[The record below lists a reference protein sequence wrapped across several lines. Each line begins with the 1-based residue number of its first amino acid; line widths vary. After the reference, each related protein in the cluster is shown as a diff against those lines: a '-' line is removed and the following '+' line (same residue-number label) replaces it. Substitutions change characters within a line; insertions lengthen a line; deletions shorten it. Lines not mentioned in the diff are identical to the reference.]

1 MFTKE
6 EQGRVE
12 LILNLINQK
21 KLFEA
26 EDDLKRLILLMPDNF
41 FLYNIYGIIFVN
53 KNNYQN
59 AIKYFKKSIKLNP
72 NFSSGFYNAGSAY
85 KKMKDYFNAII
96 FFKESIK
103 INHDYYDAYFNLGD
117 SYRELGQLNESLDA
131 FFECLKLRKN
141 NPEIYNNLG
150 LVYLSKNELDKA
162 ENYFLEAIK
171 LKLDFLQ
178 PYYNLGLTFNQ
189 KQQYTKAIFFF
200 NKVINFDEPFYRAYS
215 HIAISYARIGDYNNA
230 LKNINT
236 FIRLSP
242 TNAHGYY
249 YRGKV
254 NSIFQ
259 KKDLALI
266 DYEKAIKIEPFYS
279 EAFNSKG
286 ILLESL
292 NKFSEAEKCYDK
304 AIKYKPSDPD
314 PHHNKGLL
322 NLKLKN
328 FTIGWNKYEWRKK
341 LDSRYLNQ
349 EEIKKYDTYQVPTLE
364 KLYNKKIF
372 IYGEQGLGDII
383 QFSRYVKILS
393 DFKVKITF
401 RIRRNLEKLFEDF
414 NNYCELTSEE
424 VEINSFDHVCSL
436 LSLPLILSNSGVD
449 IFNQGPYLEVNKY
462 KNLFWKNK
470 LEDGSFKIGV
480 HWRGNL
486 NNPNLSRSFDLK
498 SFSDI
503 SKIKNITLV
512 NLQKD
517 FNSEIDN
524 KDKNVKI
531 RFFQDFDKDDDA
543 FLDSAAIINNLDLI
557 ISNDTSIAHL
567 AGAIGKPILLVLNYN
582 ADWRWFLDDKT
593 SPWYPSMLLFRQKID
608 SSWKEPF
615 NEIKNY
621 LENKLLNI
629 KNN

>member
-1 MFTKE
+1 
-6 EQGRVE
+6 V
-12 LILNLINQK
+12 LK
-21 KLFEA
+21 KLIV
-26 EDDLKRLILLMPDNF
+26 LIPNNF
-41 FLYNIYGIIFVN
+41 FLYNIYGIIFLN
-53 KNNYQN
+53 KNSYHN
-59 AIKYFKKSIKLNP
+59 AIGYFKKAIKFNP
-72 NFSSGFYNAGSAY
+72 NFSSGFYNIGSAY
-85 KKMKDYFNAII
+85 MKMKDYFNAII
-96 FFKESIK
+96 FFKDSIK
-103 INHDYYDAYFNLGD
+103 INPDYYDAYFNLGD
-117 SYRELGQLNESLDA
+117 CYRELDQLNESLDA
-131 FFECLKLRKN
+131 FFECLKIRKN

-150 LVYLSKNELDKA
+150 LVYLAKNELNKA
-162 ENYFLEAIK
+162 ENHFLEAIN
-171 LKLDFLQ
+171 LKLDFFH

-200 NKVINFDEPFYRAYS
+200 NKAINLDKTFHRAYS

-230 LKNINT
+230 LKNINI
-236 FIRLSP
+236 FIKL
-242 TNAHGYY
+242 NLADAHGYY
-249 YRGKV
+249 YRGRV
-254 NSIFQ
+254 HSIFQ
-259 KKDLALI
+259 KKNLALI
-266 DYEKAIKIEPFYS
+266 DYDKAIKIEPFYS
-279 EAFNSKG
+279 GAFNSKG
-286 ILLESL
+286 MLLESL
-292 NKFSEAEKCYDK
+292 NNFSEAEKCYDK

-328 FTIGWNKYEWRKK
+328 FNVGWNNYEWRKK
-341 LDSRYLNQ
+341 LNSRYLNQ

-364 KLYNKKIF
+364 KLNNKKIF

-393 DFKVKITF
+393 NFNVKITF
-401 RIRRNLEKLFEDF
+401 RIRRNLIKLFEDF
-414 NNYCELTSEE
+414 NNYCKLTSDE
-424 VEINSFDHVCSL
+424 VEINSFDYVCSL
-436 LSLPLILSNSGVD
+436 LSLPLVFSNSGVD
-449 IFNQGPYLEVNKY
+449 IFNQGSYLKVNNY
-462 KNLFWKNK
+462 KDLFWKNK
-470 LEDGSFKIGV
+470 LEDSSFKIGL

-498 SFSDI
+498 LFSDI

-517 FNSEIDN
+517 FNPAIDN
-524 KDKNVKI
+524 KDKDVKI
-531 RFFQDFDKDDDA
+531 RFFHDFDKDDNA
-543 FLDSAAIINNLDLI
+543 FLDSAAIINNLDLV